1 MAIADEMGELLKRT
15 AFSVN
20 IKERLDFSCGILDS
34 KGELIVN
41 APHIPV
47 HLGSLGVC
55 VRMVLEKIQVE
66 EDDVIITNHPGY
78 GGSHLPDIT
87 LIAPV
92 FYNGRRIAFV
102 ANRAHH
108 AEIGGKRPGSMPPD
122 AKNLEEEGVAFIP
135 QYIVKKGKANWDSI
149 EELLKTSKYPSR
161 SIDENLA
168 DLRAGVA
175 SLKKG
180 QDMLHIMCEQHNT
193 GVVLQQMEAIKSY
206 AHIRSLELISSLQ
219 KKQFTAIE
227 RLDDGSQLSVKINV
241 SDKKIIFDFNGT
253 SGVHAGNL
261 NANISIVTSAVLYVL
276 RVMIGEKIPLNEG
289 LIKAV
294 ELRVPECLLNPT
306 FVDDPALCP
315 AVVGGNTEVSQRLV
329 DTLIKAFELSAC
341 SQGTM
346 NNLLFGNDAFG
357 YYETI
362 GGGTGAGNGFHG
374 CDAVHHH
381 MTNTLITDPEILEH
395 RYPAILEEFSIR
407 KNSGGMGQW
416 NGGNGIRRII
426 KFTQTLDLTVLSQHR
441 VESPFGLSGG
451 QNGQCGS
458 QHIITRDGDKIDL
471 DGIDEYTVM
480 KGDRLVIET
489 PGGGGYGIQGTS
501 NTSSFNQ

>member
-1 MAIADEMGELLKRT
+1 
-15 AFSVN
+15 
-20 IKERLDFSCGILDS
+20 
-34 KGELIVN
+34 
-41 APHIPV
+41 
-47 HLGSLGVC
+47 
-55 VRMVLEKIQVE
+55 
-66 EDDVIITNHPGY
+66 
-78 GGSHLPDIT
+78 
-87 LIAPV
+87 
-92 FYNGRRIAFV
+92 
-102 ANRAHH
+102 
-108 AEIGGKRPGSMPPD
+108 
-122 AKNLEEEGVAFIP
+122 
-135 QYIVKKGKANWDSI
+135 
-149 EELLKTSKYPSR
+149 
-161 SIDENLA
+161 
-168 DLRAGVA
+168 
-175 SLKKG
+175 
-180 QDMLHIMCEQHNT
+180 
-193 GVVLQQMEAIKSY
+193 
-206 AHIRSLELISSLQ
+206 
-219 KKQFTAIE
+219 
-227 RLDDGSQLSVKINV
+227 
-241 SDKKIIFDFNGT
+241 
-253 SGVHAGNL
+253 
-261 NANISIVTSAVLYVL
+261 
-276 RVMIGEKIPLNEG
+276 MIGEKIPLNEG